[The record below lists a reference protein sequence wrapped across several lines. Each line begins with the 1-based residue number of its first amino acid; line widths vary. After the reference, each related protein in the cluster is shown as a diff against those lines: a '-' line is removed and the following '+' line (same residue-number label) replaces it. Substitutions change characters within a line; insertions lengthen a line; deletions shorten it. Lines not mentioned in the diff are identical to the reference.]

1 MTRNLATFDNGHC
14 EGIPAVGMIA
24 RLCLAAVLLSTT
36 GGCSRQPTYAGEPC
50 VITVHLDRPEAVRAR
65 AAGGEGVHGPCAG
78 VSATDTPG
86 NDSDAAGHRSDD
98 GEVAA
103 A

>member
-1 MTRNLATFDNGHC
+1 
-14 EGIPAVGMIA
+14 MIA
-24 RLCLAAVLLSTT
+24 RLCLAAVLLSGA

-50 VITVHLDRPEAVRAR
+50 VITIHLDRPEAVRAR
-65 AAGGEGVHGPCAG
+65 GPGREGVRGPCTG
-78 VSATDTPG
+78 VSATGTPG
-86 NDSDAAGHRSDD
+86 NDGDAAGHRSAD

>member
-1 MTRNLATFDNGHC
+1 M
-14 EGIPAVGMIA
+14 GMIA
-24 RLCLAAVLLSTT
+24 RLCLAAVLLSSA

-50 VITVHLDRPEAVRAR
+50 VITIHLDRPDAAR
-65 AAGGEGVHGPCAG
+65 AYGTGGEGGRGPCAG

-86 NDSDAAGHRSDD
+86 NDSDGAGHRSAD